1 MEKLPAP
8 GVAQVAKKAETL
20 YANING
26 LIRRVGLERVG
37 FVTLTTPDNCGDRAE
52 ANRRLDAFQR
62 GLLRPHGIESIAV
75 PERQQRG
82 AFHFHLAC
90 AFPWDIRTGFD
101 FAACRDAAALK
112 REHQLTGV
120 WEPGKLAEFKR
131 LERQYFQSA
140 NERLRA
146 WWRDV
151 RDFNESR
158 RAAGFG
164 RCETLPVLSNAAA
177 LARYVGAY
185 VTTAVAARLAGDKG
199 LRTVRYALSER
210 VASCAWGWQDGNGR
224 IFRRGVEIMELCH
237 GRSAVEF
244 KKIYGNKWEWR
255 WRRVIRTFGENY
267 EPALL
272 LCAQIPA
279 WADTPSRMGF
289 LRALCHALQKD
300 YVLDVNFLESK
311 PDCPF

>member
-1 MEKLPAP
+1 MDCKPVPSPSPCSKPEDTVGGLAPALCAGVSPLPCLFEITRNFVEKLPAP
-8 GVAQVAKKAETL
+8 GIAQVAKKAETL
-20 YANING
+20 YANLNG

-62 GLLRPHGIESIAV
+62 GLLRPNDIESISV
-75 PERQQRG
+75 PERQRRG

-90 AFPWDIRTGFD
+90 AFPWDLRTGFD

-112 REHQLTGV
+112 REYQLTGV
-120 WEPGKLAEFKR
+120 WEPGKPAEFQR

-140 NERLRA
+140 NERLRG

-151 RDFNESR
+151 RDFNQSR

-164 RCETLPVLSNAAA
+164 RCETLPILSNAAA

-199 LRTVRYALSER
+199 LRTVRYALAER
-210 VASCAWGWQDGNGR
+210 VARNWQESALKKWWG
-224 IFRRGVEIMELCH
+224 E
-237 GRSAVEF
+237 
-244 KKIYGNKWEWR
+244 
-255 WRRVIRTFGENY
+255 
-267 EPALL
+267 
-272 LCAQIPA
+272 
-279 WADTPSRMGF
+279 TPSSP
-289 LRALCHALQKD
+289 
-300 YVLDVNFLESK
+300 N
-311 PDCPF
+311 